1 MEFNKL
7 YNSAD
12 KALYYVKQNG
22 KNAYHFFSDKLQKEK
37 SRAGKIVD
45 LKYINSLMS
54 RVDDGQ
60 GAYFLDIDSFIMFI
74 ILSAVL

>member
-37 SRAGKIVD
+37 
-45 LKYINSLMS
+45 
-54 RVDDGQ
+54 
-60 GAYFLDIDSFIMFI
+60 
-74 ILSAVL
+74 AVPEKLLI